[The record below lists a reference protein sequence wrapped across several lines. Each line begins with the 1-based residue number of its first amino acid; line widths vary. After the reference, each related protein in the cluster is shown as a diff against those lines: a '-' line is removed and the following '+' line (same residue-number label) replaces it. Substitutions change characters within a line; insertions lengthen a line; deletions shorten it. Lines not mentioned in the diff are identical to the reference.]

1 MGELTLTTK
10 ENAALVKAAKLTD
23 ERELVFH
30 TKITRLQRGS
40 ATAGQEADTVAKSVI
55 TAALFGFYPLPT
67 SVDFVVAMRDETLA
81 LVRAPR
87 KGRIIKV
94 PTVTRDQIQRRV
106 EIKKSEITKGEVV
119 KTAAGPKL
127 YLQLSDGFTLSLD
140 ITNRIIPAINEMTK
154 TLGYL
159 DCWM

>member
-1 MGELTLTTK
+1 M
-10 ENAALVKAAKLTD
+10 
-23 ERELVFH
+23 
-30 TKITRLQRGS
+30 
-40 ATAGQEADTVAKSVI
+40 
-55 TAALFGFYPLPT
+55 
-67 SVDFVVAMRDETLA
+67 
-81 LVRAPR
+81 
-87 KGRIIKV
+87 

-119 KTAAGPKL
+119 KTVAGPKL

-140 ITNRIIPAINEMTK
+140 ITNKIIPAINEMTK